1 MGVAQLASV
10 PHLGCGGRGFE
21 SHHPYIRK
29 LTATVNTLV
38 DTLVRIQYCRFSEIS
53 IVVMQTFLQLPN
65 VDKEIKKKIKKKYK
79 YEYL

>member
-1 MGVAQLASV
+1 MRREEFDSLINRNEYMGVAQLASV

-38 DTLVRIQYCRFSEIS
+38 DTLVRIQYCRF
-53 IVVMQTFLQLPN
+53 FGN
-65 VDKEIKKKIKKKYK
+65 
-79 YEYL
+79 